1 MARATFEAASEEGTV
16 RGEAAFLRYD
26 DLTYRLLGYATASAW
41 SGYASAVGATLQS
54 FAPVTDPNV
63 LGVEPLRLDIVRL
76 DRAMS
81 LTSFVQ
87 GSPQPVDID
96 VLARL
101 NRVEPGE
108 VISAGTRIKTVSGT
122 PVGR

>member
-1 MARATFEAASEEGTV
+1 
-16 RGEAAFLRYD
+16 
-26 DLTYRLLGYATASAW
+26 
-41 SGYASAVGATLQS
+41 VGATLQS
-54 FAPVTDPNV
+54 FAPVTDSNV